1 MSALE
6 GTVVAVTGGGRRIGR
21 AIALELAGRGAK
33 VAVHY
38 LTSEQDALR
47 TARECGGQ
55 AFRADLSQVGDIRTL
70 FDEIGSAF
78 GRLDGL
84 VNNAAV
90 FRASDPLET
99 TEEDW
104 DAIHGVNLK
113 APFFCAQQ
121 AARLML
127 RTGGGRI
134 VNIASLGGLRPW
146 SKHVPYC
153 VSKAGVVMLT
163 QALAKALAPEISV
176 NAIAPGVIHF
186 GEDLPDEIA
195 HLVRITPM
203 QRHGSG
209 RDIAEAVRMLMEG
222 PSFVTGQVI
231 AVDGGL
237 GLK

>member
-1 MSALE
+1 M
-6 GTVVAVTGGGRRIGR
+6 
-21 AIALELAGRGAK
+21 
-33 VAVHY
+33 
-38 LTSEQDALR
+38 
-47 TARECGGQ
+47 
-55 AFRADLSQVGDIRTL
+55 
-70 FDEIGSAF
+70 
-78 GRLDGL
+78 
-84 VNNAAV
+84 
-90 FRASDPLET
+90 
-99 TEEDW
+99 
-104 DAIHGVNLK
+104 
-113 APFFCAQQ
+113 
-121 AARLML
+121 
-127 RTGGGRI
+127 
-134 VNIASLGGLRPW
+134 
-146 SKHVPYC
+146 PYC

-222 PSFVTGQVI
+222 PSFATGQVI